1 MQNRVERIKN
11 DRSLVV
17 HKKLLKKDHL
27 NEEKK
32 NIIKINNILNKGI
45 SEENLEKIMHQFP
58 QNKELHKVIKTYENN
73 KIKLMDKITIII
85 LIKQIKV
92 LLQKAGQK
100 VIINYISF

>member
-1 MQNRVERIKN
+1 MRK
-11 DRSLVV
+11 
-17 HKKLLKKDHL
+17 
-27 NEEKK
+27 KK

>member
-1 MQNRVERIKN
+1 
-11 DRSLVV
+11 
-17 HKKLLKKDHL
+17 
-27 NEEKK
+27 
-32 NIIKINNILNKGI
+32 
-45 SEENLEKIMHQFP
+45 MHQPP

>member
-1 MQNRVERIKN
+1 MIEKQNRVERIKN

-32 NIIKINNILNKGI
+32 NVIKMNNILNKGI

-58 QNKELHKVIKTYENN
+58 QKKNCIK
-73 KIKLMDKITIII
+73 
-85 LIKQIKV
+85 
-92 LLQKAGQK
+92 
-100 VIINYISF
+100 